1 MSWVPAVEYKAL
13 IGGIL
18 YRNVPQPVVCNGT
31 PLISLARSTE
41 SGQLAASI
49 EVVQQDRSAIASVV
63 HNIVTLH
70 NTTDYSVLRGLNRT
84 AVVHTGSGRIW
95 CDLKCTP
102 DNDDYELSVSCLL
115 FSQSGYPI
123 ILHPDRSKFG
133 AANDNK
139 PPNIS
144 FLTLTTALG
153 SNGVAIGLTNSP
165 LYLLGIA
172 IENFRG
178 GIEIAHSKEDEPN

>member
-1 MSWVPAVEYKAL
+1 MSWVQAAEYKAL

-18 YRNVPQPVVCNGT
+18 YRNVPQPVVCDGK
-31 PLISLARSTE
+31 PLISLARNTE
-41 SGQLAASI
+41 SGHLAVSI

-63 HNIVTLH
+63 NNTVTLH
-70 NTTDYSVLRGLNRT
+70 NTADYLILRGLNRT
-84 AVVHTGSGRIW
+84 AVVHAKSGRIW

-102 DNDDYELSVSCLL
+102 DNDDYELSASCLL
-115 FSQSGYPI
+115 FSKAGYPI
-123 ILHPDRSKFG
+123 ALHPNRSKFG
-133 AANDNK
+133 TVNENK

-153 SNGVAIGLTNSP
+153 STAIAIGLTNSP

-172 IENFRG
+172 IENFRA
-178 GIEIAHSKEDEPN
+178 GIEITHSKEDESN